1 MSKEN
6 VEIVRQPIAVSAA
19 SRPRVH
25 EQLFLR
31 LPRVAAVLTRAAL
44 RFPPSSWLRQAMIR
58 NALRISF
65 EALNRGDYEAGFA
78 LVPPDY
84 ETITFPELVGL
95 GFDPVYRGR
104 EGRLRYHRQWVAEL
118 GEFQNEPEEII
129 DLGDH
134 VLLLGRVKGSG
145 FSSGAAFGNEE
156 VAYLF
161 TISAGRIIREQDFS
175 SHEQALEAAGLRE

>member
-1 MSKEN
+1 MSQEN
-6 VEIVRQPIAVSAA
+6 VEIVRQPIAVRDA

-25 EQLFLR
+25 ERLFLR

-44 RFPPSSWLRQAMIR
+44 RRRPTSRLRQAMIR
-58 NALRISF
+58 NALRIGF

-78 LVPPDY
+78 LVPPDF
-84 ETITFPELVGL
+84 ETITFSELVGL

-118 GEFQNEPEEII
+118 GEFQNEPEEVI

-134 VLLLGRVKGSG
+134 VLVLGRVKGSG
-145 FSSGAAFGNEE
+145 LSSGATFGNEE
-156 VAYLF
+156 AYLF
-161 TISAGRIIREQDFS
+161 TISAGRIIREQDFR